1 MAVAPGQPF
10 DPATVLDAM
19 RDSRRPDGVPDQLET
34 DAIAAALAERIW
46 TIDGQPWTTM
56 SAGGSCGP
64 VRCTLEISGS
74 RAGGQGEDLWIFE
87 VIPAGG
93 EVAVIETNLRSV
105 PSETA
110 DAVDRLARAADPRID
125 DAGLLLVSVRWL
137 PPPDDETFELSY
149 RSGNE
154 EGLVRARAHRRCRLP
169 RGRLAERDRLLRLRR
184 PTYSMRSGTS

>member
-10 DPATVLDAM
+10 DTATVLDAM

-64 VRCTLEISGS
+64 VRCTLEIGGS

-154 EGLVRARAHRRCRLP
+154 EGSCELELTADVGSR
-169 RGRLAERDRLLRLRR
+169 EVD
-184 PTYSMRSGTS
+184 SRSATDC